1 MNLQS
6 IKITINK
13 TIMKTL
19 TLKIKG
25 IDTIGNCIKVVN
37 TSTYT
42 DTITKNQQY
51 NNASV
56 KSIRVVNNCNKDF
69 LLSGKT
75 LFTQQDNL
83 GSTFTAT
90 INDTT
95 ISANTTV
102 DIPVYYNGVYKG
114 TDISPVYTFTL
125 NGYNITYNLNINI
138 PDTLGTI
145 SDFTISLNNKQ
156 NYTFKVLDFTSHY
169 SDIDGDTISSVY
181 FYGNV
186 NNLRYN
192 NIGYVENT
200 EIPISDIQAGKVVFN
215 APNQDALSSINIS
228 YKIKDS
234 KGKII
239 I

>member
-1 MNLQS
+1 
-6 IKITINK
+6 
-13 TIMKTL
+13 MKTL

-25 IDTIGNCIKVVN
+25 NNTIGNCITVNN
-37 TSTYT
+37 TSSYT
-42 DTITKNQQY
+42 DTIIKNQQY
-51 NNASV
+51 NNVSV

-90 INDTT
+90 INDTN
-95 ISANTTV
+95 ILANTTV

-138 PDTLGTI
+138 PDTLGDI
-145 SDFTISLNNKQ
+145 SDFTITLNNKQ

-169 SDIDGDTISSVY
+169 SDVDGDTISSVY

-200 EIPISDIQAGKVVFN
+200 EIPLSDIQAGKVVFN
-215 APNQDALSSINIS
+215 APNQDALSSININ
-228 YKIKDS
+228 YKIKDN
-234 KGKII
+234 KGNII

>member
-1 MNLQS
+1 
-6 IKITINK
+6 
-13 TIMKTL
+13 MKTL

-25 IDTIGNCIKVVN
+25 IDTISNCIKVIN

-51 NNASV
+51 NNVST
-56 KSIRVVNNCNKDF
+56 KSIKVVNNCNKEF

-75 LFTQQDNL
+75 LFAQQDNL
-83 GSTFTAT
+83 GSTFTAS
-90 INDTT
+90 INDTIIGANAT
-95 ISANTTV
+95 I

-145 SDFTISLNNKQ
+145 NDFTISLNNRQ
-156 NYTFKVLDFTSHY
+156 NYTFKVSDFTSHY
-169 SDIDGDTISSVY
+169 SDVDGDTISSVY

-200 EIPISDIQAGKVVFN
+200 EVPISDIQAGKVTFI
-215 APNQDALSSINIS
+215 APNQDVLSSININ
-228 YKIKDS
+228 YKVKDN
-234 KGKII
+234 KLNII

>member
-1 MNLQS
+1 
-6 IKITINK
+6 
-13 TIMKTL
+13 MKTL

-25 IDTIGNCIKVVN
+25 IDTIGNCIKIVN
-37 TSTYT
+37 TYT

-51 NNASV
+51 NNVST
-56 KSIRVVNNCNKDF
+56 KSIKVINNCNKDF
-69 LLSGKT
+69 LLAGKT
-75 LFTQQDNL
+75 LFIQQDNL

-90 INDTT
+90 INETT
-95 ISANTTV
+95 ISANATV

-145 SDFTISLNNKQ
+145 SDFTISLNNRQ

-169 SDIDGDTISSVY
+169 SDINGDTISSVY

-186 NNLRYN
+186 SNLRYN

-200 EIPISDIQAGKVVFN
+200 EIPVSDVQAGKVVFN
-215 APNQDALSSINIS
+215 APNQAALSSININ
-228 YKIKDS
+228 YKVKDN

-239 I
+239 T

>member
-1 MNLQS
+1 
-6 IKITINK
+6 
-13 TIMKTL
+13 MKTL

-51 NNASV
+51 NNVST
-56 KSIRVVNNCNKDF
+56 KSIKVTNNCNKDF

-75 LFTQQDNL
+75 LFIQQDNL
-83 GSTFTAT
+83 GSTFTAS
-90 INDTT
+90 INATT

-102 DIPVYYNGVYKG
+102 DIPIYYNGVYKG

-138 PDTLGTI
+138 PDTLGDI
-145 SDFTISLNNKQ
+145 NDFTISLNNRQ

-215 APNQDALSSINIS
+215 APNQNALSSININ
-228 YKIKDS
+228 YKIKDN

>member
-1 MNLQS
+1 
-6 IKITINK
+6 
-13 TIMKTL
+13 MKTL

-51 NNASV
+51 NNVSV

-83 GSTFTAT
+83 GSTFTAS
-90 INDTT
+90 INATT
-95 ISANTTV
+95 ISANATV

-114 TDISPVYTFTL
+114 TDVSPVYTFTL

-138 PDTLGTI
+138 PDTLGDI
-145 SDFTISLNNKQ
+145 SDFTVSLNNRQ

-200 EIPISDIQAGKVVFN
+200 EIPISDVQAGKVVFN
-215 APNQDALSSINIS
+215 APNQDALSSININ
-228 YKIKDS
+228 YKIKDN
-234 KGKII
+234 KGNII

>member
-1 MNLQS
+1 
-6 IKITINK
+6 
-13 TIMKTL
+13 MKTL

-25 IDTIGNCIKVVN
+25 IDTIGNCIKVNN

-51 NNASV
+51 NNVST
-56 KSIRVVNNCNKDF
+56 KSIKVTNNCNKAF

-75 LFTQQDNL
+75 LFIQQDNL
-83 GSTFTAT
+83 GSTFTAS
-90 INDTT
+90 INETN
-95 ISANTTV
+95 IGANATV

-125 NGYNITYNLNINI
+125 NGYNISYNLNVTI
-138 PDTLGTI
+138 PDTLGNI
-145 SDFTISLNNKQ
+145 NDFTITLNNKQ
-156 NYTFKVLDFTSHY
+156 NYVFKVLDFTSHY
-169 SDIDGDTISSVY
+169 SDVDGDTISSIY

-186 NNLRYN
+186 SNLRYN
-192 NIGYVENT
+192 NISYVENT

-215 APNQDALSSINIS
+215 APNQDALSSININ
-228 YKIKDS
+228 YKIKDN

>member
-1 MNLQS
+1 
-6 IKITINK
+6 
-13 TIMKTL
+13 MKTL

-51 NNASV
+51 NNTSV

-83 GSTFTAT
+83 GSTFTAS
-90 INDTT
+90 INATT

-138 PDTLGTI
+138 PDTLGDI
-145 SDFTISLNNKQ
+145 SDFTISLNNRQ

-200 EIPISDIQAGKVVFN
+200 EVPISDIQAGKVTFI
-215 APNQDALSSINIS
+215 APNQDIMSSININ
-228 YKIKDS
+228 YKVKDN

>member
-1 MNLQS
+1 
-6 IKITINK
+6 
-13 TIMKTL
+13 MKTL

-25 IDTIGNCIKVVN
+25 IDTIGNCIKIVN

-51 NNASV
+51 NNVST
-56 KSIRVVNNCNKDF
+56 KSIKVINNCNKAF

-75 LFTQQDNL
+75 LFIQQDNL
-83 GSTFTAT
+83 GSTFTASVNET
-90 INDTT
+90 NIG
-95 ISANTTV
+95 ANATV
-102 DIPVYYNGVYKG
+102 DIPIYYNGVYKG
-114 TDISPVYTFTL
+114 TDISPVYTFAL
-125 NGYNITYNLNINI
+125 NGYNIIYNLNVTI
-138 PDTLGTI
+138 PDTLGT
-145 SDFTISLNNKQ
+145 SNDFTISLNNKQ

-169 SDIDGDTISSVY
+169 SDVDGDTISSVY

-192 NIGYVENT
+192 NIAYIENT

-215 APNQDALSSINIS
+215 APNQDALSSININ
-228 YKIKDS
+228 YKVKDN

>member
-1 MNLQS
+1 
-6 IKITINK
+6 
-13 TIMKTL
+13 MKTL

-42 DTITKNQQY
+42 DTIIKNQQY
-51 NNASV
+51 NNVSV

-90 INDTT
+90 INETN

-138 PDTLGTI
+138 PDTLGDI
-145 SDFTISLNNKQ
+145 NDFTISLNNRQ

-215 APNQDALSSINIS
+215 APNQNALSSININ
-228 YKIKDS
+228 YKIKDN

>member
-1 MNLQS
+1 
-6 IKITINK
+6 
-13 TIMKTL
+13 MKTL

-25 IDTIGNCIKVVN
+25 INTIGNCIKVVN

-51 NNASV
+51 NNVST
-56 KSIRVVNNCNKDF
+56 KSIRVVNNCNTDF

-83 GSTFTAT
+83 GSTFTAS
-90 INDTT
+90 INATT

-114 TDISPVYTFTL
+114 TDISPVYTFNL
-125 NGYNITYNLNINI
+125 NGSTINYNLNINI
-138 PDTLGTI
+138 PDTLGDI
-145 SDFTISLNNKQ
+145 NDFTISLNNRQ
-156 NYTFKVLDFTSHY
+156 NYTFKVIDFTSHY

-200 EIPISDIQAGKVVFN
+200 EIPLSDIQAGKVVFN
-215 APNQDALSSINIS
+215 APNQNALSSININ
-228 YKIKDS
+228 YKIKDN

>member
-1 MNLQS
+1 
-6 IKITINK
+6 
-13 TIMKTL
+13 MKTL

-25 IDTIGNCIKVVN
+25 INTIGNCIKVNN
-37 TSTYT
+37 TSSYT
-42 DTITKNQQY
+42 DTIIKNQQY
-51 NNASV
+51 NNVSV

-83 GSTFTAT
+83 GSTFTAS
-90 INDTT
+90 INDTN
-95 ISANTTV
+95 ILANTTV

-114 TDISPVYTFTL
+114 TNINPTYTFDL
-125 NGYNITYNLNINI
+125 NGYTINYTLNINI

-145 SDFTISLNNKQ
+145 NDFTLSFTNRQ
-156 NYTFKVLDFTSHY
+156 NYTFKVSDFTSHY
-169 SDIDGDTISSVY
+169 SDVDGDTISSVY

-215 APNQDALSSINIS
+215 APNQDALSSININ
-228 YKIKDS
+228 YKVKDN

>member
-1 MNLQS
+1 
-6 IKITINK
+6 
-13 TIMKTL
+13 MKTL

-83 GSTFTAT
+83 GSTFTAS
-90 INDTT
+90 INATT

-138 PDTLGTI
+138 PDTLGDI
-145 SDFTISLNNKQ
+145 NDFTISLNNRQ

-169 SDIDGDTISSVY
+169 SDIDRDTISSVY

-200 EIPISDIQAGKVVFN
+200 EIPISDIQAGKVVFK
-215 APNQDALSSINIS
+215 APNQDVLSSININ

>member
-1 MNLQS
+1 
-6 IKITINK
+6 
-13 TIMKTL
+13 MKTL

-25 IDTIGNCIKVVN
+25 IDTIGNCIKVNN

-42 DTITKNQQY
+42 DTIIKNQQY
-51 NNASV
+51 NNVSV
-56 KSIRVVNNCNKDF
+56 KSIRVINNCNKEF

-83 GSTFTAT
+83 GSTFTAS
-90 INDTT
+90 INETT
-95 ISANTTV
+95 IGANATV

-114 TDISPVYTFTL
+114 TDVSPVYTFTL
-125 NGYNITYNLNINI
+125 NGYNITYNLNVTI
-138 PDTLGTI
+138 PDTLGNI
-145 SDFTISLNNKQ
+145 NDFTITLNNKQ
-156 NYTFKVLDFTSHY
+156 NYVFKVLDFTSHY
-169 SDIDGDTISSVY
+169 SDVDGDTISSVY

-192 NIGYVENT
+192 NIGYIENT

-215 APNQDALSSINIS
+215 APNQDVLSSININ
-228 YKIKDS
+228 YKIKDN
-234 KGKII
+234 KGNII

>member
-1 MNLQS
+1 
-6 IKITINK
+6 
-13 TIMKTL
+13 MKTL

-83 GSTFTAT
+83 GSTFTAS
-90 INDTT
+90 INATT

-138 PDTLGTI
+138 PDILGTI
-145 SDFTISLNNKQ
+145 SNFTVSLTNKQ
-156 NYTFKVLDFTSHY
+156 DYTFKILDFTSHY

>member
-1 MNLQS
+1 
-6 IKITINK
+6 
-13 TIMKTL
+13 MKTL

-25 IDTIGNCIKVVN
+25 NNTIGNCITVNN
-37 TSTYT
+37 TSSYT
-42 DTITKNQQY
+42 DTIIKNQQY
-51 NNASV
+51 NNVST
-56 KSIRVVNNCNKDF
+56 KSIRVVNNCNTDF

-83 GSTFTAT
+83 GSTFTAS
-90 INDTT
+90 INDTN
-95 ISANTTV
+95 IGANATV

-138 PDTLGTI
+138 PDTLGDI
-145 SDFTISLNNKQ
+145 NDFTISLNNRQ

-215 APNQDALSSINIS
+215 APNQNALSSININ
-228 YKIKDS
+228 YKIKDN

>member
-1 MNLQS
+1 
-6 IKITINK
+6 
-13 TIMKTL
+13 MKTL

-25 IDTIGNCIKVVN
+25 INTIGNCIKVNN
-37 TSTYT
+37 TSSYT
-42 DTITKNQQY
+42 DTIIKNQQY
-51 NNASV
+51 NNVSV

-75 LFTQQDNL
+75 LFIQQDNL
-83 GSTFTAT
+83 GSTFTAS
-90 INDTT
+90 INATT

-138 PDTLGTI
+138 PDTLGDI
-145 SDFTISLNNKQ
+145 SDFTITLNNKQ
-156 NYTFKVLDFTSHY
+156 NYIFKVVDFTSHY
-169 SDIDGDTISSVY
+169 SDINGDTISSVY

-200 EIPISDIQAGKVVFN
+200 EIPLSDIQAGKVVFN
-215 APNQDALSSINIS
+215 APNQDALSSININ
-228 YKIKDS
+228 YKIKDN
-234 KGKII
+234 KGNII

>member
-1 MNLQS
+1 
-6 IKITINK
+6 
-13 TIMKTL
+13 MKTL

-51 NNASV
+51 NNVST
-56 KSIRVVNNCNKDF
+56 KSIRVINNCNKDF

-75 LFTQQDNL
+75 LFIQQDNL
-83 GSTFTAT
+83 GSTFTAS

-95 ISANTTV
+95 IGANATV

-125 NGYNITYNLNINI
+125 NGYNIIYNLNVTI
-138 PDTLGTI
+138 PDTLGNI
-145 SDFTISLNNKQ
+145 NAFTITLNNKQ
-156 NYTFKVLDFTSHY
+156 NYVFKVLDFTSHY
-169 SDIDGDTISSVY
+169 SDVDGDTISSIY

-186 NNLRYN
+186 SNLRYN
-192 NIGYVENT
+192 NIAYIENT
-200 EIPISDIQAGKVVFN
+200 EIPIADIQAGKVVFN
-215 APNQDALSSINIS
+215 APNQDTISSININ
-228 YKIKDS
+228 YKVKDN

>member
-1 MNLQS
+1 
-6 IKITINK
+6 
-13 TIMKTL
+13 MKTL

-51 NNASV
+51 NNVSV
-56 KSIRVVNNCNKDF
+56 KSIRVVNNCNTDF

-75 LFTQQDNL
+75 LFIQQDNL
-83 GSTFTAT
+83 GSTFTAS
-90 INDTT
+90 INDTN
-95 ISANTTV
+95 IGANATV

-125 NGYNITYNLNINI
+125 NRYNITYNLNVTI
-138 PDTLGTI
+138 PDTLGII
-145 SDFTISLNNKQ
+145 SPFTISLNNRQ
-156 NYTFKVLDFTSHY
+156 NYIFKVVDFTSHY

-186 NNLRYN
+186 SNLRYN

-215 APNQDALSSINIS
+215 APNQDALSSININ
-228 YKIKDS
+228 YKVKDN

>member
-1 MNLQS
+1 
-6 IKITINK
+6 
-13 TIMKTL
+13 MKTL

-125 NGYNITYNLNINI
+125 NGYNVTYNLNINI
-138 PDTLGTI
+138 PDTLGDI
-145 SDFTISLNNKQ
+145 NDFTISLNNRQ

-215 APNQDALSSINIS
+215 ALNQDALSSINIS

>member
-1 MNLQS
+1 
-6 IKITINK
+6 
-13 TIMKTL
+13 MKTL

-25 IDTIGNCIKVVN
+25 NNTIGNCITVNN
-37 TSTYT
+37 TSSYT
-42 DTITKNQQY
+42 DTIIKNQQY
-51 NNASV
+51 NNVSV

-75 LFTQQDNL
+75 LFIQQDNL

-90 INDTT
+90 INDTN
-95 ISANTTV
+95 ILANTTV

-145 SDFTISLNNKQ
+145 NDFTISLNNRQ

>member
-1 MNLQS
+1 
-6 IKITINK
+6 
-13 TIMKTL
+13 MKTL

-25 IDTIGNCIKVVN
+25 NNTIGNCITVNN
-37 TSTYT
+37 TSSYT
-42 DTITKNQQY
+42 DTIIKNQQY
-51 NNASV
+51 NNVST
-56 KSIRVVNNCNKDF
+56 KSIRVVNNCNTAF

-83 GSTFTAT
+83 GSTFTAS
-90 INDTT
+90 INDTN
-95 ISANTTV
+95 IGANATV
-102 DIPVYYNGVYKG
+102 DIPIYYNGVYKG
-114 TDISPVYTFTL
+114 TDISPIYTFTL

-138 PDTLGTI
+138 PDTLGDI
-145 SDFTISLNNKQ
+145 SDFTVSLNNRQ

-186 NNLRYN
+186 SNLRYN

-200 EIPISDIQAGKVVFN
+200 EIPISDVQAGKVVFN
-215 APNQDALSSINIS
+215 APNQDALSSININ
-228 YKIKDS
+228 YKVKDN

-239 I
+239 T

>member
-1 MNLQS
+1 
-6 IKITINK
+6 
-13 TIMKTL
+13 MKTL

-25 IDTIGNCIKVVN
+25 INTIGNCIKVVN

-51 NNASV
+51 NNVST
-56 KSIRVVNNCNKDF
+56 KSIRVVNNCNTDF

-83 GSTFTAT
+83 GSTFTAS
-90 INDTT
+90 INDT
-95 ISANTTV
+95 IIEANATV

-138 PDTLGTI
+138 PDTLGDI
-145 SDFTISLNNKQ
+145 SDFTVSLNNRQ

-186 NNLRYN
+186 SNLRYN

-215 APNQDALSSINIS
+215 APNQDALSSININ
-228 YKIKDS
+228 YKIKDN
-234 KGKII
+234 KGNTII
-239 I
+239 

>member
-1 MNLQS
+1 
-6 IKITINK
+6 
-13 TIMKTL
+13 MKTL

-25 IDTIGNCIKVVN
+25 NNTIGNCITVNN
-37 TSTYT
+37 TSSYT
-42 DTITKNQQY
+42 DTIIKNQQY
-51 NNASV
+51 NNVSV

-83 GSTFTAT
+83 GSTFTAS
-90 INDTT
+90 INATT

-145 SDFTISLNNKQ
+145 NDFTISLNNRQ

-192 NIGYVENT
+192 NISYVENT

>member
-1 MNLQS
+1 
-6 IKITINK
+6 
-13 TIMKTL
+13 MKTL

-25 IDTIGNCIKVVN
+25 VETIGNCIQVAN
-37 TSTYT
+37 TATYV

-51 NNASV
+51 NNVSV

-83 GSTFTAT
+83 GSTFTAS

-95 ISANTTV
+95 ISANATV

-138 PDTLGTI
+138 PDTLGDI
-145 SDFTISLNNKQ
+145 NDFTITLTNKQ
-156 NYTFKVLDFTSHY
+156 NYIFKVVDFTSHY
-169 SDIDGDTISSVY
+169 SDINGDTISSVY

-192 NIGYVENT
+192 NIGYIENT

-215 APNQDALSSINIS
+215 APNQDVLSSININ
-228 YKIKDS
+228 YKIKDN
-234 KGKII
+234 KGNII

>member
-1 MNLQS
+1 
-6 IKITINK
+6 
-13 TIMKTL
+13 MKTL

-25 IDTIGNCIKVVN
+25 INTISNCITVN
-37 TSTYT
+37 NTFSYT
-42 DTITKNQQY
+42 DTIIKNQQY
-51 NNASV
+51 NNVSV
-56 KSIRVVNNCNKDF
+56 KSIRVVNNCNTDF

-75 LFTQQDNL
+75 LFIQQDNL

-90 INDTT
+90 INDTN
-95 ISANTTV
+95 ILANTTV

-125 NGYNITYNLNINI
+125 NGYNITYNLSINI
-138 PDTLGTI
+138 PDILGDI
-145 SDFTISLNNKQ
+145 NDFTITLNNKQ
-156 NYTFKVLDFTSHY
+156 NYIFKVVDFTSHY
-169 SDIDGDTISSVY
+169 SDINGDIINSVY

-215 APNQDALSSINIS
+215 APNQNVLSSININ
-228 YKIKDS
+228 YKIKDN
-234 KGKII
+234 KGNTII
-239 I
+239 

>member
-1 MNLQS
+1 
-6 IKITINK
+6 
-13 TIMKTL
+13 MKTL

-25 IDTIGNCIKVVN
+25 INTIGNCITVNN
-37 TSTYT
+37 TSSYT
-42 DTITKNQQY
+42 DTIIKNQQY
-51 NNASV
+51 NNVSI
-56 KSIRVVNNCNKDF
+56 KSIKVVNHCNKEF

-83 GSTFTAT
+83 GSTFTAS
-90 INDTT
+90 INDTN
-95 ISANTTV
+95 IGANATV
-102 DIPVYYNGVYKG
+102 DIPIYYNGVYKG

-138 PDTLGTI
+138 PDTLGDI
-145 SDFTISLNNKQ
+145 NDFTISLNNRQ

-215 APNQDALSSINIS
+215 APNQNALSSININ
-228 YKIKDS
+228 YKIKDN

>member
-1 MNLQS
+1 
-6 IKITINK
+6 
-13 TIMKTL
+13 MKTL

-25 IDTIGNCIKVVN
+25 NNTIGNCITVNN
-37 TSTYT
+37 TSSYT
-42 DTITKNQQY
+42 DTIIKNQQY
-51 NNASV
+51 NNVST
-56 KSIRVVNNCNKDF
+56 KSIRVVNHCNKEF

-83 GSTFTAT
+83 GSTFTAS
-90 INDTT
+90 INDTN
-95 ISANTTV
+95 IGANATV
-102 DIPVYYNGVYKG
+102 DIPIYYNGVYKG

-138 PDTLGTI
+138 PDTLGDI
-145 SDFTISLNNKQ
+145 NDFTISLNNRQ

-215 APNQDALSSINIS
+215 APNQNALSSININ
-228 YKIKDS
+228 YKIKDN

>member
-1 MNLQS
+1 
-6 IKITINK
+6 
-13 TIMKTL
+13 MKTL

-51 NNASV
+51 NNVST
-56 KSIRVVNNCNKDF
+56 KSIKVTNNCNKDF

-75 LFTQQDNL
+75 LFIQQDNL
-83 GSTFTAT
+83 GSTFTAS
-90 INDTT
+90 INATT

-138 PDTLGTI
+138 PDTLGDI
-145 SDFTISLNNKQ
+145 NDFTISLNNRQ
-156 NYTFKVLDFTSHY
+156 NYTFKVIDFTSHF

-215 APNQDALSSINIS
+215 APNQDALSSININ
-228 YKIKDS
+228 YKIKDN

>member
-1 MNLQS
+1 
-6 IKITINK
+6 
-13 TIMKTL
+13 MKTL

-25 IDTIGNCIKVVN
+25 NNTIGNCITVNN
-37 TSTYT
+37 TSSYT
-42 DTITKNQQY
+42 DTIIKNQQY
-51 NNASV
+51 NNVSV

-83 GSTFTAT
+83 GSTFTAS
-90 INDTT
+90 INATT
-95 ISANTTV
+95 ISANATV

-114 TDISPVYTFTL
+114 TDVSPVYTFTL

-138 PDTLGTI
+138 PDTLGDI
-145 SDFTISLNNKQ
+145 NDFTITLTNKQ
-156 NYTFKVLDFTSHY
+156 NYIFKVVDFTSHY
-169 SDIDGDTISSVY
+169 SDINGDTISSVY

-192 NIGYVENT
+192 NIGYIENT

-215 APNQDALSSINIS
+215 APNQAVLSSININ
-228 YKIKDS
+228 YKIKDN
-234 KGKII
+234 KGNII

>member
-1 MNLQS
+1 
-6 IKITINK
+6 
-13 TIMKTL
+13 MKTL

-25 IDTIGNCIKVVN
+25 SSTIGNCITVNN
-37 TSTYT
+37 TSSYT

-51 NNASV
+51 NNVSV

-83 GSTFTAT
+83 GSTFTAS
-90 INDTT
+90 INDTN
-95 ISANTTV
+95 ILANTTV

-114 TDISPVYTFTL
+114 TDINPTYTFDL
-125 NGYNITYNLNINI
+125 NGYTINYTLNINI

-145 SDFTISLNNKQ
+145 NDFTLSLTNRQ

-215 APNQDALSSINIS
+215 APNQNALSSININ
-228 YKIKDS
+228 YKVKDN

>member
-1 MNLQS
+1 
-6 IKITINK
+6 
-13 TIMKTL
+13 MKTL

-25 IDTIGNCIKVVN
+25 INTIDNCIKVVN
-37 TSTYT
+37 NSTYT
-42 DTITKNQQY
+42 DTIIKNQQY
-51 NNASV
+51 NNVSV

-83 GSTFTAT
+83 GSTFTAS
-90 INDTT
+90 INATT

-138 PDTLGTI
+138 PDTLGNI
-145 SDFTISLNNKQ
+145 SDFTVTLNNKQ

-169 SDIDGDTISSVY
+169 SDVDGDTISSVY

-215 APNQDALSSINIS
+215 APNQDVLSSININ
-228 YKIKDS
+228 YKIKDN

-239 I
+239 T

>member
-1 MNLQS
+1 
-6 IKITINK
+6 
-13 TIMKTL
+13 MKTL

-25 IDTIGNCIKVVN
+25 NNTIGNCITVNN
-37 TSTYT
+37 TSSYT
-42 DTITKNQQY
+42 DTIIKNQQY
-51 NNASV
+51 NNVST
-56 KSIRVVNNCNKDF
+56 KSIRVVNNCNTAF

-83 GSTFTAT
+83 GSTFTAS
-90 INDTT
+90 INDTN
-95 ISANTTV
+95 IGANATV
-102 DIPVYYNGVYKG
+102 DIPIYYNGVYKG

-138 PDTLGTI
+138 PDTLGDI
-145 SDFTISLNNKQ
+145 NDFTISLNNRQ

-215 APNQDALSSINIS
+215 APNQNALSSININ
-228 YKIKDS
+228 YKIKDN

>member
-1 MNLQS
+1 
-6 IKITINK
+6 
-13 TIMKTL
+13 MKTL

-51 NNASV
+51 NNVSV

-138 PDTLGTI
+138 PDTLGDI
-145 SDFTISLNNKQ
+145 NDFTISLNNRQ

-215 APNQDALSSINIS
+215 APNQNALSSININ
-228 YKIKDS
+228 YKIKDN

>member
-1 MNLQS
+1 
-6 IKITINK
+6 
-13 TIMKTL
+13 MKTL

-25 IDTIGNCIKVVN
+25 NNTIGNCITVNN
-37 TSTYT
+37 TSSYT
-42 DTITKNQQY
+42 DTIIKNQQY
-51 NNASV
+51 NNVST
-56 KSIRVVNNCNKDF
+56 KSIRVINNCNTAF

-83 GSTFTAT
+83 GSTFTAS
-90 INDTT
+90 INDT
-95 ISANTTV
+95 IIGANATV
-102 DIPVYYNGVYKG
+102 DIPVYYNGIYKG

-138 PDTLGTI
+138 PDTLGDI
-145 SDFTISLNNKQ
+145 SDFTVSLNNRQ

-186 NNLRYN
+186 SNLRYN

-215 APNQDALSSINIS
+215 APNQDALSSININ
-228 YKIKDS
+228 YKVKDN

-239 I
+239 T

>member
-1 MNLQS
+1 
-6 IKITINK
+6 
-13 TIMKTL
+13 MKTL

-25 IDTIGNCIKVVN
+25 IDTLGNCIKVVN

-51 NNASV
+51 NNAST
-56 KSIRVVNNCNKDF
+56 KSIKVTNNCNKDF

-75 LFTQQDNL
+75 LFIQQDNL
-83 GSTFTAT
+83 GSTFTAS
-90 INDTT
+90 INATT

-138 PDTLGTI
+138 PDTLGDI
-145 SDFTISLNNKQ
+145 SDFTITLNNKQ
-156 NYTFKVLDFTSHY
+156 NYTFKVIDFTSHF

-215 APNQDALSSINIS
+215 APNQDVLSSININ
-228 YKIKDS
+228 YKVKDN
-234 KGKII
+234 KLNII

>member
-1 MNLQS
+1 
-6 IKITINK
+6 
-13 TIMKTL
+13 MKTL

-25 IDTIGNCIKVVN
+25 INTIGNCITVNN
-37 TSTYT
+37 TSSYT
-42 DTITKNQQY
+42 DTIIKNQQY
-51 NNASV
+51 NNVST
-56 KSIRVVNNCNKDF
+56 KSIKVVNNCNTAF

-83 GSTFTAT
+83 GSTFTAS
-90 INDTT
+90 INDTN
-95 ISANTTV
+95 IGANATV
-102 DIPVYYNGVYKG
+102 DIPIYYNGVYKG

-138 PDTLGTI
+138 PDTLGDI
-145 SDFTISLNNKQ
+145 NDFTISLNNRQ

-215 APNQDALSSINIS
+215 APNQNALSSININ
-228 YKIKDS
+228 YKIKDN

>member
-1 MNLQS
+1 
-6 IKITINK
+6 
-13 TIMKTL
+13 MKTL

-25 IDTIGNCIKVVN
+25 NNTIGNCITVNN
-37 TSTYT
+37 TSSYT
-42 DTITKNQQY
+42 DTIIKNQQY
-51 NNASV
+51 NNVSV
-56 KSIRVVNNCNKDF
+56 KSIRAVNNCNKEF

-75 LFTQQDNL
+75 LFAQQDNL
-83 GSTFTAT
+83 GSTFTAS
-90 INDTT
+90 INDT
-95 ISANTTV
+95 IIGANATV

-145 SDFTISLNNKQ
+145 NDFIISLNNRQ
-156 NYTFKVLDFTSHY
+156 NYTFKVVDFTSHY
-169 SDIDGDTISSVY
+169 SDVDGDTINSIY

-215 APNQDALSSINIS
+215 APNQDVLSSININ
-228 YKIKDS
+228 YKVKDN
-234 KGKII
+234 KLNII